1 MGILSWILMGLI
13 AGVLGKFLMP
23 GRDPSGWIITIVLG
37 ILGAVVGGFVGSQLG
52 LGSVQGFDI
61 RSLALAI
68 GGTVAVLAVYR
79 LVKRS

>member
-68 GGTVAVLAVYR
+68 GGTVAVLAIYR
-79 LVKRS
+79 LVKR